1 MSIHRKT
8 VRFIVPLLIL
18 VLLFFLQTGCKKSEE
33 PQRPTKTREES
44 IPVNAVKMTPQ
55 TDLLPPILYSD
66 EWEDPVPLGSNI
78 NTAGGEDSPFIPI
91 DRDELYIFFTPD
103 VSIPAEQQ
111 VGDEVTGIYVSKY
124 LNNKWQKAE
133 RVWLQDIGKLAL
145 DGAEFVE
152 GNDMIFVTAREG
164 YTGLHW
170 FSAQY
175 ENEAWTNWQEM
186 VFNPDYEVGEL
197 HIHENELYYHSS
209 RPGGKGQLDIWMLTK
224 AGGDW
229 INPVNIEV
237 VNTTE
242 NEGWPYI
249 SPDGDELWFTRNYL
263 GSPAI
268 YRSKKAANAW
278 QEPELII
285 SQFAGEP
292 TLDKAGNIY
301 FVHHFFDDGNMIE
314 ADIYVAYKK

>member
-1 MSIHRKT
+1 MS
-8 VRFIVPLLIL
+8 
-18 VLLFFLQTGCKKSEE
+18 LFLSLSLAAVFFFMNAGCKKTE
-33 PQRPTKTREES
+33 PQRPNKTREES
-44 IPVNAVKMTPQ
+44 IPANAVKMTPQ
-55 TDLLPPILYSD
+55 TDLFPPILYND
-66 EWEDPVPLGSNI
+66 EWEYPVPLGSEI

-91 DRDELYIFFTPD
+91 DREELYFFFTPD

-111 VGDEVTGIYVSKY
+111 VNDEVTGIYVSKY

-145 DGAEFVE
+145 DGAPFAE
-152 GNDMIFVTAREG
+152 GNDMFFVSAREG

-170 FSAQY
+170 FSAQFG
-175 ENEAWTNWQEM
+175 NDAWANWQEM
-186 VFNPDYEVGEL
+186 VFDPDYEVGEL
-197 HIHENELYYHSS
+197 HVHDNKLYYHSS

-224 AGGDW
+224 TNGEW
-229 INPVNIEV
+229 KNPVNIEV
-237 VNTTE
+237 VNSGE

-249 SPDGDELWFTRNYL
+249 SPDGNELWFTRNYM

-268 YRSKKAANAW
+268 YRSKKTNNAW
-278 QEPELII
+278 QEPELLI

-292 TLDKAGNIY
+292 TLDKYGNIY
-301 FVHHFFDDGNMIE
+301 FVHHFYIDGEMIE